1 MAGKSN
7 KGRNRKVSHAATAAA
22 AANSADQVVSSEKD
36 SNSPSESVIVD
47 ADANAN
53 GVPAVSEST
62 IAQAD
67 VQESDTANSAD
78 EPKQGD
84 VFTLLLLFMRPGF
97 WCLIG

>member
-7 KGRNRKVSHAATAAA
+7 KGRNRKVSHAAAAAAAA

-36 SNSPSESVIVD
+36 STSPLESVMV
-47 ADANAN
+47 DANAN

-67 VQESDTANSAD
+67 VKESDTANSAN

-84 VFTLLLLFMRPGF
+84 AFILFLLFMRPRF
-97 WCLIG
+97 WCFIG

>member
-22 AANSADQVVSSEKD
+22 ANAADQVVSSEKD
-36 SNSPSESVIVD
+36 SNSPSESVIV
-47 ADANAN
+47 DANAN

>member
-22 AANSADQVVSSEKD
+22 ANSADQVFSSEKD
-36 SNSPSESVIVD
+36 SNSPSESVIV
-47 ADANAN
+47 DANAN

>member
-22 AANSADQVVSSEKD
+22 ATNSADQVVSSEKD
-36 SNSPSESVIVD
+36 SNSPSESVIV
-47 ADANAN
+47 DANAN

>member
-47 ADANAN
+47 ANAN
-53 GVPAVSEST
+53 GVPSVSEST

>member
-7 KGRNRKVSHAATAAA
+7 KGRNRKVSHAATAA

-36 SNSPSESVIVD
+36 SNSPSESLIV
-47 ADANAN
+47 DANAN

>member
-1 MAGKSN
+1 MVGKSN

-22 AANSADQVVSSEKD
+22 ANSADQVVSSEKD
-36 SNSPSESVIVD
+36 SNSPLESVIV
-47 ADANAN
+47 DANAN